1 MYATGSALPS
11 LIPSTLLKGAKG
23 LSSVKS
29 PGKSPKVN
37 NSKPYSKEFIQE
49 KINAAKAGMGK
60 VKVPV
65 LYREQLSTGY
75 SSLPIVGMGTKP
87 LGEIRP
93 QMFSVKSE
101 GREKITKD
109 TVNLNR
115 KKAFNKAKDLA
126 GIPRSQ
132 QPSRQWQV
140 GDNVY
145 KKGGDY
151 KNYEYSLNPTHH
163 GRYYEYD
170 TPQGKRVIVEHINDG
185 RLHTHA
191 GKPKDGANPFE
202 YDFKKERYSNI
213 YGPNGDHHIY
223 YNR

>member
-115 KKAFNKAKDLA
+115 KKS
-126 GIPRSQ
+126 IQ
-132 QPSRQWQV
+132 QS
-140 GDNVY
+140 
-145 KKGGDY
+145 KG
-151 KNYEYSLNPTHH
+151 
-163 GRYYEYD
+163 
-170 TPQGKRVIVEHINDG
+170 
-185 RLHTHA
+185 
-191 GKPKDGANPFE
+191 F
-202 YDFKKERYSNI
+202 
-213 YGPNGDHHIY
+213 
-223 YNR
+223 